1 MCTNREKTKVT
12 SKKNLLLLHTGL
24 YKAKINSSLVQPKS
38 KESPRVVIRESSCLL
53 KMATQVDLKKIG
65 REGFGILEP
74 ILEKRRNTSQSGGDN
89 MAKRFPMEEVMDSN
103 QAAKLLQGVSITDYR
118 LSRKGSQKAR

>member
-1 MCTNREKTKVT
+1 MCTNRQKTKVT
-12 SKKNLLLLHTGL
+12 SKKNLLCLHTGL

-53 KMATQVDLKKIG
+53 KMATQADLRKIG

-74 ILEKRRNTSQSGGDN
+74 ILEKRRNTSQSGDN
-89 MAKRFPMEEVMDSN
+89 MAKRVPMEEVMDSN

>member
-1 MCTNREKTKVT
+1 
-12 SKKNLLLLHTGL
+12 
-24 YKAKINSSLVQPKS
+24 
-38 KESPRVVIRESSCLL
+38 
-53 KMATQVDLKKIG
+53 MATQAHDLKKIG

-74 ILEKRRNTSQSGGDN
+74 IIEKRRNTSQSGGDN
-89 MAKRFPMEEVMDSN
+89 MAKRVPMEEVMDSN

>member
-12 SKKNLLLLHTGL
+12 SKKNLLLFHTGL

>member
-1 MCTNREKTKVT
+1 MCTNRQKTKVT
-12 SKKNLLLLHTGL
+12 SKKNLLCLHTGL
-24 YKAKINSSLVQPKS
+24 YKVKINSSLVQPKS

-53 KMATQVDLKKIG
+53 KMATQADLRKIG

-74 ILEKRRNTSQSGGDN
+74 ILEKRRNTSQSGGEN
-89 MAKRFPMEEVMDSN
+89 MAKRVPMEEVMDSN

>member
-1 MCTNREKTKVT
+1 MCTNREKTKGT

>member
-1 MCTNREKTKVT
+1 
-12 SKKNLLLLHTGL
+12 
-24 YKAKINSSLVQPKS
+24 
-38 KESPRVVIRESSCLL
+38 
-53 KMATQVDLKKIG
+53 MATQADLRKIA

-89 MAKRFPMEEVMDSN
+89 MAKWVPMEEVMDSN

>member
-1 MCTNREKTKVT
+1 
-12 SKKNLLLLHTGL
+12 
-24 YKAKINSSLVQPKS
+24 
-38 KESPRVVIRESSCLL
+38 
-53 KMATQVDLKKIG
+53 MATQADLKKIG